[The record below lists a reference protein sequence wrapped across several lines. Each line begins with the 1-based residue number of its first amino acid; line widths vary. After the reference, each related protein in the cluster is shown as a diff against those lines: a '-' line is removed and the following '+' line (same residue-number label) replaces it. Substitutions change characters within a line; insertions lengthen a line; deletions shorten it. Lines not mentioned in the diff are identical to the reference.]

1 VNVGVIVGGVVGGC
15 VVVALAFFVYFRKQQ
30 PSVTQRPVDFQTT
43 SRPPTNTQIQ
53 PPDAGQAKA
62 RPFLRKQ
69 TYNDQMQSPEANR
82 DESPERAIPG
92 SPMKTD
98 ALYRTPSS
106 NRSGALNQS
115 ATIERQPGVSPEAR
129 SAERYKELLARQ
141 RELLDRHT
149 GILSPHSSSESYD
162 AARPQRALYDS
173 SAGTEAVSA
182 PAAADHDQDAE
193 RYRRVLMMRQRLSS
207 VGGTL
212 VPSDSPALNLP
223 VSSEQYGGAAAER
236 PKSLQNSRSDGE

>member
-1 VNVGVIVGGVVGGC
+1 
-15 VVVALAFFVYFRKQQ
+15 
-30 PSVTQRPVDFQTT
+30 
-43 SRPPTNTQIQ
+43 
-53 PPDAGQAKA
+53 
-62 RPFLRKQ
+62 
-69 TYNDQMQSPEANR
+69 M
-82 DESPERAIPG
+82 
-92 SPMKTD
+92 
-98 ALYRTPSS
+98 
-106 NRSGALNQS
+106 NQS
-115 ATIERQPGVSPEAR
+115 STVERQPSVSPEAQLA
-129 SAERYKELLARQ
+129 AERYKELLARQ

-162 AARPQRALYDS
+162 AASPQRALYDS

-223 VSSEQYGGAAAER
+223 VSSEQYGSAAAER
-236 PKSLQNSRSDGE
+236 LKSLQSSRSDGE